1 MTLLTQHFPSL
12 QILLPFFGALLIILT
27 FQRIFI
33 ARLIAITCVFANF
46 ILSIY
51 GFIII
56 DGGQVSYTF
65 GGWKPWVGIEY
76 QLTYFNQPIIIY
88 LNFILLFFLFFFNK
102 LTEDTVTKFINDK
115 RKSLFYSV
123 LLFAH
128 TGYLGMVSTNDFFNL
143 YVFIE
148 IASLSSYVLMAQ
160 GNNPKAL
167 VGAFDYLIMGSI
179 GATFILIG
187 IGFLLSFTGSLN
199 MLDATARIQGYYNS
213 RIVVAGISFFLIGAI
228 LKTSFFP
235 LHFWMVRAYTGIA
248 PIILTYLAGISTI
261 IGIYIIFKFSRLV
274 LNYDEIATPLA
285 NFIRPIALFTIFIA
299 PYFAYKAKNLRTII
313 IYSSLTQIGYAFLL
327 LAVKEG
333 ETILPTFLIA
343 DSFNKIALF
352 LMVACHEAYG
362 KFIQEKISWRILV
375 IISVI
380 CSTGLPISPLFM
392 IKINIFD
399 LLIRQNLWLDF
410 IIILISSIGSLFYHY
425 KIVKILFWE
434 QRSNA
439 SSIKTSSLRGDSIAT
454 TRQSRKN

>member
-1 MTLLTQHFPSL
+1 MTLLIQHFPSL
-12 QILLPFFGALLIILT
+12 QILLPLAGALLIILT
-27 FQRIFI
+27 FHRLFI
-33 ARLIAITCVFANF
+33 ARIIAIICVFANF

-51 GFIII
+51 GFTII
-56 DGGQVSYTF
+56 DAGQISYTF
-65 GGWKPWVGIEY
+65 GGWKPWIGIEY
-76 QLTYFNQPIIIY
+76 QLTSFNQPIIIY
-88 LNFILLFFLFFFNK
+88 LNLVLLFFLVFCRN
-102 LTEDTVTKFINDK
+102 LIEDTVTKFISDK

-148 IASLSSYVLMAQ
+148 IASLSNYVLMAQ
-160 GNNPKAL
+160 GNNPKSL

-199 MLDATARIQGYYNS
+199 MLDVATRIQGYYNS
-213 RIVVAGISFFLIGAI
+213 RIVIAGISFFLIGAI
-228 LKTSFFP
+228 LKTAFFP
-235 LHFWMVRAYTGIA
+235 LHFWMVRAYTA
-248 PIILTYLAGISTI
+248 TAAVILTYLAGISTI

-285 NFIRPIALFTIFIA
+285 NFIRPIALFTIIIA

-313 IYSSLTQIGYAFLL
+313 IYSGLTQIGYAFLL
-327 LAVKEG
+327 LITTEG
-333 ETILPTFLIA
+333 ETILPVFLLV
-343 DSFNKIALF
+343 DSLNKIALF
-352 LMVACHEAYG
+352 LITAYNETYG
-362 KFIQEKISWRILV
+362 EVIQSKISWRSAV
-375 IISVI
+375 IVSII
-380 CSTGLPISPLFM
+380 CSAGLPISPLFI

-434 QRSNA
+434 RNN
-439 SSIKTSSLRGDSIAT
+439 IVLLRD
-454 TRQSRKN
+454 R

>member
-1 MTLLTQHFPSL
+1 MTLLIQHFPSL
-12 QILLPFFGALLIILT
+12 QILLPFAGALLIILT
-27 FQRIFI
+27 FHRLFI
-33 ARLIAITCVFANF
+33 ARIIAIICIFANF

-51 GFIII
+51 GFTII
-56 DGGQVSYTF
+56 DAGQISYTF

-76 QLTYFNQPIIIY
+76 QLTSFNQPIIIY
-88 LNFILLFFLFFFNK
+88 LNLVLLFFLVFCRN
-102 LTEDTVTKFINDK
+102 LIEDTVTKFISDK

-160 GNNPKAL
+160 GNNPKSL

-199 MLDATARIQGYYNS
+199 MLDVATRVQGYYNS
-213 RIVVAGISFFLIGAI
+213 RIVIAGISFFLIGAI
-228 LKTSFFP
+228 LKTAFFP
-235 LHFWMVRAYTGIA
+235 LHFWMVRAYTA
-248 PIILTYLAGISTI
+248 TAAVILTYLAGISTI

-274 LNYDEIATPLA
+274 LNYDEIAASLT
-285 NFIRPIALFTIFIA
+285 NFIRPIALFTIIIA

-313 IYSSLTQIGYAFLL
+313 IYSGLTQIGYAFLL
-327 LAVKEG
+327 LITTEG
-333 ETILPTFLIA
+333 ETILPVFLLV
-343 DSFNKIALF
+343 DSLNKIALF
-352 LMVACHEAYG
+352 LITAYNETYG
-362 KFIQEKISWRILV
+362 EVIQSKTSWRSVV
-375 IISVI
+375 IVSII
-380 CSTGLPISPLFM
+380 CSTGLPISPLFI

-410 IIILISSIGSLFYHY
+410 IIILISSVGSLFYHY

-434 QRSNA
+434 RK
-439 SSIKTSSLRGDSIAT
+439 SSD
-454 TRQSRKN
+454 